1 MTRRRHLTLIALLGI
16 AGLLGVA
23 VAAVAQLSMQAA
35 RMQYEKRNGEL
46 DRNNPDAVYA
56 LAKWAYQN
64 GLKDEA
70 LKLAIEANAK
80 APDDVRPK
88 FLVWALSG
96 AGLTEEGTAGDAG
109 TPAVATIPE
118 DEVQDVLKREGA
130 GPMNGFR
137 RVQSALISSCAR
149 TGTGCHIAGNPD
161 APFSLITTATSTDKT
176 LVQNFLAINKY
187 LDREKPDESRLLL
200 KPLTGEGN
208 HPKKFSAK
216 TDPLFKSIR
225 TWIDSLLTE
234 ADRRLPWG
242 KQPPA
247 PPPVLEQE

>member
-16 AGLLGVA
+16 VGLLGVA
-23 VAAVAQLSMQAA
+23 LAAVAQLGARAA
-35 RMQYEKRNGEL
+35 LMQYEQRLAQIDKNDPNAL
-46 DRNNPDAVYA
+46 YD

-88 FLVWALSG
+88 FLAWAVT
-96 AGLTEEGTAGDAG
+96 AANLTAEETAGAE
-109 TPAVATIPE
+109 TPAVPTISD
-118 DEVQDVLKREGA
+118 DEVQAVFKREGA

-137 RVQSALISSCAR
+137 RVQGALISSCAR
-149 TGTGCHIAGNPD
+149 TGCHVAENPD
-161 APFSLITTATSTDKT
+161 APFTLIRTGVSTDKM

-187 LDREKPDESRLLL
+187 LNREKPDESRLLL
-200 KPLTGEGN
+200 KPLTGERK

-216 TDPLFKSIR
+216 TDLLFRSIS

-234 ADRRLPWG
+234 ADQKVPWG

>member
-23 VAAVAQLSMQAA
+23 VVAVAQLSMQAA
-35 RMQYEKRNGEL
+35 RMQYDKRNAEL
-46 DRNNPDAVYA
+46 DRNNPNAVFE

-96 AGLTEEGTAGDAG
+96 AGLTEEGATGD
-109 TPAVATIPE
+109 TESSAVVTISD
-118 DEVQDVLKREGA
+118 DEVQAVLKREGA

-137 RVQSALISSCAR
+137 RVQSALLSSCAR
-149 TGTGCHIAGNPD
+149 TGCHTAGNPD
-161 APFSLITTATSTDKT
+161 APFNFITTATSTDKT

-200 KPLTGEGN
+200 KPLTGEGK
-208 HPKKFSAK
+208 HPKKFSSEK
-216 TDPLFKSIR
+216 DPVFRNIR

>member
-16 AGLLGVA
+16 VGLLGVA
-23 VAAVAQLSMQAA
+23 VVAVAQLNLQAA
-35 RMQYEKRNGEL
+35 LRQYEQRLAQIDKNDPNAL
-46 DRNNPDAVYA
+46 YD

-88 FLVWALSG
+88 FLAWAVT
-96 AGLTEEGTAGDAG
+96 AANLTGEETAGAE
-109 TPAVATIPE
+109 TPAVATISD
-118 DEVQDVLKREGA
+118 DEVQAVLKREGA
-130 GPMNGFR
+130 GVMNGFR
-137 RVQSALISSCAR
+137 RVQGALISSCAR
-149 TGTGCHIAGNPD
+149 TGCHIAENPD
-161 APFSLITTATSTDKT
+161 APYTLVTTATSTDKT

-200 KPLTGEGN
+200 KPLTGEGK

-234 ADRRLPWG
+234 ADRKVPWG
-242 KQPPA
+242 KKPPEESPLPA
-247 PPPVLEQE
+247 PSTQ

>member
-23 VAAVAQLSMQAA
+23 VVAVAQLSMQAA

-46 DRNNPDAVYA
+46 DRNNPAAIYE
-56 LAKWAYQN
+56 LAKWSYQN

-88 FLVWALSG
+88 FLAWAITAADLTGEEKAG
-96 AGLTEEGTAGDAG
+96 AE
-109 TPAVATIPE
+109 TPAVPPISE
-118 DEVQDVLKREGA
+118 DEVRAVFKREGA
-130 GPMNGFR
+130 GAMNGFR
-137 RVQSALISSCAR
+137 RVQSSLISSCAQM
-149 TGTGCHIAGNPD
+149 GCHIAGNPD
-161 APFSLITTATSTDKT
+161 APFTLIYTGASTDKT

-200 KPLTGEGN
+200 KPLTGEGK
-208 HPKKFSAK
+208 HLKKFSAK
-216 TDPLFKSIR
+216 TDPVFHSIS
-225 TWIDSLLTE
+225 TWIDTLKTE
-234 ADRRLPWG
+234 GERLWG
-242 KQPPA
+242 EKATKEPPLPA
-247 PPPVLEQE
+247 PSTQ